1 MRRQGIRSF
10 FIFLF
15 LIIASF
21 LNVANSSFVVDGEA
35 KQENIT
41 INEGNKAVCY
51 NARTGTKYTTIE
63 KALSVAKDDT
73 ANNDT
78 IYVIPGTNPTITT
91 AITIMT
97 ISRRPIPSKFKIS
110 IIRRD

>member
-1 MRRQGIRSF
+1 MKRQGIRSF

-15 LIIASF
+15 LIIASL
-21 LNVANSSFVVDGEA
+21 LNVANSSFVVEGEA
-35 KQENIT
+35 KKDNIA

-51 NARTGTKYTTIE
+51 NARTGIKYTTIE
-63 KALSVAKDDT
+63 KALSIAKDDT

-91 AITIMT
+91 NCEILSPA
-97 ISRRPIPSKFKIS
+97 
-110 IIRRD
+110 